1 MKLVG
6 LEYLHAILKPIIDDI
21 FEENKVILA
30 SPRMLL
36 RYAGAV
42 AAPGARKPL
51 LQPLVAASAAA
62 AYWYLNVLAPR
73 EGLRDRPDK
82 DHG

>member
-30 SPRMLL
+30 SPRML
-36 RYAGAV
+36 
-42 AAPGARKPL
+42 
-51 LQPLVAASAAA
+51 
-62 AYWYLNVLAPR
+62 
-73 EGLRDRPDK
+73 
-82 DHG
+82 